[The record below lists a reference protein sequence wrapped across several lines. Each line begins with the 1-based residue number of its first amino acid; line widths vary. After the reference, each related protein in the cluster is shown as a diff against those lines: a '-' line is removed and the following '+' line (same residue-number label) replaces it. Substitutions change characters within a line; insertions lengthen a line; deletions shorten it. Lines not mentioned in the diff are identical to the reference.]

1 MNASRLLTVLLLTLL
16 TSVAANAGDFF
27 SKRELNIHYVNG
39 ASPMNNRGHSL
50 FQSIE
55 FELAGRS
62 KFVERW
68 LKNFEA
74 GGSFTYHDITQ
85 ARSWFGYTYGDPDDR
100 VRGYQTYFF
109 VRKRWREGRSI
120 SPYADLGT
128 GPMFS
133 NRRVPAA
140 TSKINM
146 SSQLNLGVTLFAGAR
161 FPLSAAYR
169 FSHISD
175 GGVSGRNPG
184 LNVHSVVVGTRVK
197 SFRPH

>member
-1 MNASRLLTVLLLTLL
+1 MKLHRLVVPLAVSLLTV
-16 TSVAANAGDFF
+16 SAANAGDVF

-39 ASPMNNRGHSL
+39 ASPMNRRGHSL

-68 LKNFEA
+68 LKHFDA

-109 VRKRWREGRSI
+109 VRKRWREGRRV

-146 SSQLNLGVTLFAGAR
+146 SSQLSLGATLFAGAR
-161 FPLSAAYR
+161 FPLSAGYR

-197 SFRPH
+197 SFRAP